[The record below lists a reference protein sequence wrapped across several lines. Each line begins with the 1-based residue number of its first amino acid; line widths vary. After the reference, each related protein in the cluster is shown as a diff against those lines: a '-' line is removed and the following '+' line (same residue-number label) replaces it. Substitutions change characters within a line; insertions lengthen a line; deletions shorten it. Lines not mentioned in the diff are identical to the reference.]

1 LTVVRSGATVPRMMT
16 HDRLDVLRDKLR
28 AFVDAREWDQ
38 FHNPKNLTMA
48 LAGEAAELMEPFQW
62 LSLDESA
69 NLPATTRA
77 DVELEIADV
86 FLLLLRLCDKLDVD
100 PISAAE
106 RKLVLNEIKYP
117 VEKSRGRSVKYTK
130 L

>member
-1 LTVVRSGATVPRMMT
+1 MPPE
-16 HDRLDVLRDKLR
+16 RLDVLREKLR
-28 AFVDAREWDQ
+28 AFAMAREWDQ
-38 FHNPKNLTMA
+38 FHNPKNLVMA
-48 LAGEAAELMEPFQW
+48 VAGEAAELMEHFQW
-62 LSLDESA
+62 LTHEESA
-69 NLPATTRA
+69 NLPPETKA

-86 FLLLLRLCDKLDVD
+86 LLLVLRLCDKVGVD
-100 PISAAE
+100 PVSAAE

>member
-1 LTVVRSGATVPRMMT
+1 MAP
-16 HDRLDVLRDKLR
+16 DRLDVLRDKLR

-38 FHNPKNLTMA
+38 FHNPKNLVMA

-62 LSLDESA
+62 LTPDESA
-69 NLPATTRA
+69 NLPAATMA
-77 DVELEIADV
+77 EVELEIADV
-86 FLLLLRLCDKLDVD
+86 FLLLLRLCDKLNID
-100 PISAAE
+100 PIETAE
-106 RKLVLNEIKYP
+106 RKLVLNENKYP